1 MLRFCSRARC
11 LCCPANEVVI
21 SRKKEAQKSAAQS
34 TTRAGQP
41 QALPEHGF
49 KMERGGGGT
58 ELKVGRRAKKL
69 QENSKFTGK

>member
-11 LCCPANEVVI
+11 LCCPATEVVI
-21 SRKKEAQKSAAQS
+21 SRKKVAQKSAAQS

-49 KMERGGGGT
+49 KMERGGAT

-69 QENSKFTGK
+69 QENCKFTGK